1 MVFLSLRMWYNKM
14 LMYFV
19 LKGDCVVKA
28 TETKL
33 KGVYVLEPQV
43 FGDARG
49 WFMES
54 WSKRKMEAAGIAV
67 DFVQDNQSYS
77 AQKGTLRGLH
87 YQLDP
92 MSQAK
97 LLRATRGAI
106 FDVAVDI
113 RRGSPQFGQWVGV
126 ELSAENKRQLFIPRG
141 FAHGFITLTDDVE
154 VQYKAD
160 NYYAPECDGNIRWDG
175 PDIAVAWPIAPTILS
190 PKDEQAPT
198 LKERAAESLN
208 FVYEG

>member
-1 MVFLSLRMWYNKM
+1 MKV
-14 LMYFV
+14 
-19 LKGDCVVKA
+19 

-33 KGVYVLEPQV
+33 KGVYVVEPQV

-54 WSKRKMEAAGIAV
+54 WSKRKLAAAGIDVA
-67 DFVQDNQSYS
+67 FVQDNQSYS
-77 AQKGTLRGLH
+77 AEKGTLRGLH
-87 YQLDP
+87 YQLNP
-92 MSQAK
+92 MCQAK
-97 LLRATRGAI
+97 LLRATRGTI

-113 RRGSPQFGQWVGV
+113 RKGSPQYGAWVGV
-126 ELSAENKRQLFIPRG
+126 ELSAENKKQLFIPRG

-160 NYYAPECDGNIRWDG
+160 NYYAPECDGNIRWDD
-175 PDIAVAWPIAPTILS
+175 PDIAVAWPIAPVILS
-190 PKDEQAPT
+190 DKDTKAPT
-198 LKERAAESLN
+198 LRERAAASLN

>member
-1 MVFLSLRMWYNKM
+1 MKV
-14 LMYFV
+14 
-19 LKGDCVVKA
+19 
-28 TETKL
+28 TETTL
-33 KGVYVLEPQV
+33 KGVYVIEPQV

-54 WSKRKMEAAGIAV
+54 WSQRKMEEAGLHV
-67 DFVQDNQSYS
+67 TFVQDNQSYS
-77 AQKGTLRGLH
+77 KEKGTLRGLH

-92 MSQAK
+92 MAQAK

-113 RRGSPQFGQWVGV
+113 RKGSPQYGKWVGY

-141 FAHGFITLTDDVE
+141 FAHGFLTLTEDVE

-160 NYYAPECDGNIRWDG
+160 NYYAPECDGNIRWDD
-175 PDIAVAWPIAPTILS
+175 PDIAVAWPFAPTILS
-190 PKDEQAPT
+190 AKDEKAPSF
-198 LKERAAESLN
+198 KDRAATSLN
-208 FVYEG
+208 FVYKD